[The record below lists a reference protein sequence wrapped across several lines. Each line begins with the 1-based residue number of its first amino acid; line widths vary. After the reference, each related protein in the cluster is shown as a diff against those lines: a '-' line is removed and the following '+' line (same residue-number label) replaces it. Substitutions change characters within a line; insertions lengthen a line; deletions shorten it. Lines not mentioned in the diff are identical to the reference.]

1 MRLHKHIKYKYKY
14 KYKFDF
20 ETTATEFVSLS
31 IGDYTL
37 RPPTSAQMQIHC
49 QDKHNYPST
58 YDIFIWFVAILAP
71 PSISEHEIE
80 NDYAL
85 ISSIHDWLKSK
96 WHTFQLSPTRSLYW
110 NTFLRIADSLCLPSW
125 SKEKAVLEFLC
136 KIVPMRSYWTI
147 GHLSSGLPSESA
159 LQWLTISRVAR
170 FCERLWVIFFHYS
183 FQRAS
188 NFTINLKHEIEKCKR

>member
-58 YDIFIWFVAILAP
+58 YDIFI
-71 PSISEHEIE
+71 
-80 NDYAL
+80 
-85 ISSIHDWLKSK
+85 
-96 WHTFQLSPTRSLYW
+96 
-110 NTFLRIADSLCLPSW
+110 
-125 SKEKAVLEFLC
+125 
-136 KIVPMRSYWTI
+136 
-147 GHLSSGLPSESA
+147 
-159 LQWLTISRVAR
+159 
-170 FCERLWVIFFHYS
+170 
-183 FQRAS
+183 
-188 NFTINLKHEIEKCKR
+188 